1 VVNGVAKWDGLS
13 WSALGGGVSGS
24 LGVFSF
30 PIVEALA
37 VFHDGG
43 GAALYAGGS
52 FTTAGGIPAAN
63 IARWNGTTWS
73 ALGSGS
79 KRRARSGPWPPS
91 TTGPVRRSM
100 RATLLDRGRRA
111 GEPLAPGGTGRPGPR
126 AGSGVS
132 GGTPRWAGRAAP
144 SLR

>member
-1 VVNGVAKWDGLS
+1 KWDGLS
-13 WSALGGGVSGS
+13 WSPLGGGVSGS

-37 VFHDGG
+37 VFDDGG

-73 ALGSGS
+73 ALGSGVE
-79 KRRARSGPWPPS
+79 AAGAVRSLAAFDDG
-91 TTGPVRRSM
+91 TGP
-100 RATLLDRGRRA
+100 ALYA
-111 GEPLAPGGTGRPGPR
+111 GGHFSTAGGVP
-126 AGSGVS
+126 
-132 GGTPRWAGRAAP
+132 
-144 SLR
+144 